1 MCHKSIFLGLC
12 SLIDKLPCISVNN
25 TTFIN
30 PGRPKMANATQGAMA
45 FKISIIMCEA
55 YKLLLETDLLQ
66 AVIKVFHLDLCH
78 AARLYR

>member
-12 SLIDKLPCISVNN
+12 SLIEKLLCTSVNN

-30 PGRPKMANATQGAMA
+30 PGRPKMANATQESVA

-55 YKLLLETDLLQ
+55 YKRLLETDLLQ
-66 AVIKVFHLDLCH
+66 AVIKVFHLDPCH
-78 AARLYR
+78 AAGLYR